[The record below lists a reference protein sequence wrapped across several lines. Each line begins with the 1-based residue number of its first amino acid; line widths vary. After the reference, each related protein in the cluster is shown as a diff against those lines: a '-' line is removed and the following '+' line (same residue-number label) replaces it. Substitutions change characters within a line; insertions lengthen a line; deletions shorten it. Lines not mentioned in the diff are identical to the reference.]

1 MIYHLQEKLQT
12 LQRNRW
18 INPGTAWLRA
28 DFVFYNSNVNRFGFV
43 KFTWEFKSSGSIL
56 SSFEVCFGGMAHIR
70 QARPD

>member
-1 MIYHLQEKLQT
+1 LQT

-43 KFTWEFKSSGSIL
+43 KFTWEFKSTGSIL
-56 SSFEVCFGGMAHIR
+56 STFEV
-70 QARPD
+70 